1 MTSRPAHSLAIAL
14 AQLNPTV
21 GDMAG
26 NAAKVRVARAQ
37 AKGEGAD
44 LVVFPELCISG
55 CPLEGLALQPAFQA
69 ACRATVESLA
79 RDTADGGPAL
89 LIGTPWVEAGKLYNA
104 VCLLD
109 AGRIAALRF
118 KVNFPSR
125 GVFSEADVFTAG
137 PMPGP
142 VSFRGVR
149 LGIPVGDDIASDEVV
164 ECVAETGAELLIVPG
179 ASLYW
184 RGRDDVRLSMA
195 VARVTE
201 SGLPLIAVNQVGG
214 QDEFVFDGASFALH
228 DDCSLALQLPAFAE
242 SIVTTRWGRQ
252 ADGWRCVDGPV
263 APAQDDERSDYSAC
277 VLALRDYTAKRGFPG
292 VLVALSGDVDS
303 ALCAAMAVD
312 ALGPECVTAFVLPG
326 RAVPASVLAD
336 AKGIADRLGIKC
348 SVLPIEP
355 ALNGIEQAI
364 ASALTDG
371 TTEKSIEGHARSA
384 MLAALADRL
393 GLILVHASNK
403 SQFLIGHATLSGDAN
418 AFNPIKDL
426 HGSEVQKLAHLRN
439 AWRPA
444 DARGADGVVIPENVV
459 ASALA
464 DQDGADALPSY
475 EVLDAILGR
484 LVERGEAVADV
495 AAAGFDREIVAR
507 VAGLIFSA
515 ECRRRL
521 TAPGPRIT
529 LQSVSGGLRY
539 PIANRFTDTGEN
551 LPPPDATLYP
561 PPLTTRTD
569 PVDF

>member
-21 GDMAG
+21 GDIAG
-26 NAAKVRVARAQ
+26 NAAKMRAARAH

-69 ACRATVESLA
+69 ACRAAVESLA

-125 GVFSEADVFTAG
+125 GAFDEQDVFAAG

-149 LGIPVGDDIASDEVV
+149 LGIPIGDDMASDEVV

-242 SIVTTRWGRQ
+242 SVVTTQWVRQ
-252 ADGWRCVDGPV
+252 ADGWRCVDGPL
-263 APAQDDERSDYSAC
+263 ASPQDDDRSDYAAC
-277 VLALRDYTAKRGFPG
+277 VLALRDYVAKRGFPG
-292 VLVALSGDVDS
+292 VFLALSGDVDS
-303 ALCAAMAVD
+303 ALCATIAVD
-312 ALGPECVTAFVLPG
+312 ALGPEGVTAFVLPG
-326 RAVPASVLAD
+326 RAVSEPALAD
-336 AKGIADRLGIKC
+336 AKGIADRLGITC
-348 SVLPIEP
+348 SVLPVEP
-355 ALNGIEQAI
+355 ALDGIEQAI

-371 TTEKSIEGHARSA
+371 ANKNSEAHVRSA

-393 GLILVHASNK
+393 GLMLVHASNK
-403 SQFLIGHATLSGDAN
+403 SQRLIGHATLSGDAN

-426 HGSEVQKLAHLRN
+426 YGSEVQKLAHLRN

-444 DARGADGVVIPENVV
+444 DARGADGVVIPENVI
-459 ASALA
+459 ANTRA
-464 DQDGADALPSY
+464 DQGGAGALPSY

-484 LVERGEAVADV
+484 LVERGESVADV
-495 AAAGFDREIVAR
+495 AAAGFDRETAAR

-515 ECRRRL
+515 ECKRRL
-521 TAPGPRIT
+521 TAPGPRIA
-529 LQSVSGGLRY
+529 LQNVSGRPRY
-539 PIANRFTDTGEN
+539 PIANRFTDTGET
-551 LPPPDATLYP
+551 LPPPDAALYP